1 MTVINRIALV
11 MTRMDCGNTLAVMSN
26 KNLNEGFE
34 TNGKMAEIKAVTA
47 KILPIS
53 SGPLTL

>member
-1 MTVINRIALV
+1 
-11 MTRMDCGNTLAVMSN
+11 MTRMDCGNTLAVTSN